1 MEIHGAKSI
10 KGELNIPGDKSISHR
25 SAIISSL
32 VNDNV
37 VIENFLFCQDCI
49 KTVDILNK
57 IGVKIEKINGNLI
70 VYGRGIK
77 NLKEPD
83 EILDVG
89 NSGTTIRIMSG
100 VLSAT
105 NFMSILSGDRSINS
119 RPMERIIEPLREMGA
134 KINGRENNSKAPI
147 VIFGNPNLEG
157 KKIELKVSSAQVK
170 SCILMAALNAKGA
183 TEIMQPQVS
192 RDHTERMLQ
201 YFGADITYDGRY
213 IKLKP
218 GKKLTARKIY
228 VPGDISSA
236 AFFIVA
242 TLILKDSHTIM
253 KDIGMNPIRS
263 YFIEIL
269 NKMGGKVVI
278 KNRRIINNE
287 PVVDI
292 ETFSSK
298 LNSIEIE
305 KEKIPSIID
314 EIPILCVAAAIA
326 RGKTVIRGAGELRYK
341 ESDRIRSIV
350 SQFKKLG
357 VDIEEKEDGMVI
369 EGNVNFQAGEGTV
382 ESFGDHRVAMSLSI
396 LALLSTGNVTVLD
409 SDCIN
414 TSFPGFIY
422 NLKKILAQ

>member
-10 KGELNIPGDKSISHR
+10 RGELKIPGDKSISHR

-32 VNDNV
+32 ISDNV

-57 IGVKIEKINGNLI
+57 LGVKIEKINGNLI
-70 VYGRGIK
+70 VYGKGIR
-77 NLKEPD
+77 NLREPD

-100 VLSAT
+100 FLSAT
-105 NFMSILSGDRSINS
+105 NFMSVLSGDRSINN
-119 RPMERIIEPLREMGA
+119 RPMGRIIEPLLEMGA

-147 VIFGNPNLEG
+147 VIFGNPNLKG
-157 KKIELKVSSAQVK
+157 KRFELKVSSAQVK
-170 SCILMAALNAKGA
+170 SCILMAALNAKGI
-183 TEIMQPQVS
+183 TEIIQPQVS
-192 RDHTERMLQ
+192 RDHTERMLE
-201 YFGADITYDGRY
+201 YFGADITYDGKY
-213 IKLKP
+213 TKLRP
-218 GKKLTARKIY
+218 GRELTARKIY
-228 VPGDISSA
+228 IPGDVSSA

-242 TLILKDSHTIM
+242 TLILKNSHTIM
-253 KDIGMNPIRS
+253 KDIGMNPTRS

-269 NKMGGKVVI
+269 KKMGGKIII
-278 KNRRIINNE
+278 KNRRIISNE

-305 KEKIPSIID
+305 KEKVPGIID
-314 EIPILCVAAAIA
+314 EIPILCVAASVA
-326 RGKTVIRGAGELRYK
+326 RGKTVIRGAEELRYK
-341 ESDRIRSIV
+341 ESDRIKSIV
-350 SQFKKLG
+350 SQFEKLN
-357 VDIEEKEDGMVI
+357 VNIEEKEDGMVI
-369 EGNVNFQAGEGTV
+369 KGDVNFQAGEGSV
-382 ESFGDHRVAMSLSI
+382 ESFGDHRIAMSLSI

-414 TSFPGFIY
+414 TSFPGFTY
-422 NLKKILAQ
+422 NLKKVLAQ

>member
-25 SAIISSL
+25 SVILSSMID
-32 VNDNV
+32 DNV
-37 VIENFLFCQDCI
+37 AIENFLFCQDCI
-49 KTVDILNK
+49 KTLDILNK
-57 IGVKIEKINGNLI
+57 LGVKIEKINGNLI
-70 VYGRGIK
+70 VYGKGIK
-77 NLKEPD
+77 NFKEPD

-100 VLSAT
+100 LLSAT
-105 NFMSILSGDRSINS
+105 NFMSVLSGDRSINS

-269 NKMGGKVVI
+269 NKMGGKIVI
-278 KNRRIINNE
+278 KNKRIINNE
-287 PVVDI
+287 PVVGI
-292 ETFSSK
+292 EIFSSK

-305 KEKIPSIID
+305 KEKIPTIID
-314 EIPILCVAAAIA
+314 EIPILCVAAAVA
-326 RGKTVIRGAGELRYK
+326 RGKTVIRGAEELRYK

-369 EGNVNFQAGEGTV
+369 EGNVNFQAGEGIV

-396 LALLSTGNVTVLD
+396 LALLSTGNVTILD

-422 NLKKILAQ
+422 NLKKIMTQ